1 MKERIIDGFKNDTG
15 FIKHNSFK
23 LKSITK
29 NKCIVEYDIKKEG
42 LNTIKIVHG
51 GLLFGLA
58 DSAAGALAC
67 MSGKFPVTINSSIH
81 YLNTA
86 KGKKLIAVAGIL
98 KKGNN
103 IGYYKVDIF
112 DENKLLLCTCNIDMY
127 LKEYNE

>member
-1 MKERIIDGFKNDTG
+1 MNERIIDGFKKDTG

-23 LKSITK
+23 LKSITEEE
-29 NKCIVEYDIKKEG
+29 CVVEYNVKKEG

-67 MSGKFPVTINSSIH
+67 MSGKFPVTISSSIH
-81 YLNTA
+81 YLNAA
-86 KGKKLIAVAGIL
+86 KGKKLIAVANIL

-112 DENKLLLCTCNIDMY
+112 DENKMLLCTCNIDMY
-127 LKEYNE
+127 LKEYNQ